1 MHMKTASAISTGLHA
16 AVLLFAVVSFSGKN
30 LEATPVESMPVDMIS
45 EKEFSQI
52 TKGMKDAPKALEKP
66 KPLVEKIAPE
76 TKPVE
81 ESKPKVADNKPEV
94 KATQQQ
100 AAPPP
105 QPEQKPVEKQ
115 AEKQASKPPPP
126 EPAATEKADPIADKL
141 KQAKDDAAKNE
152 PAKNEPK
159 PLPPK
164 RPPQKQEPKFD
175 ANKIAALIDQREPQ
189 RVAAAGSEL
198 NKEASLG
205 YVNANASQ
213 MSQSEID
220 AFRRRITD
228 CWNPPVGLDSAQD
241 LVVVFR
247 VMFNQD
253 GSVKR
258 GPDVIGGK
266 PTAAGPAFAES
277 ARRAIL
283 QCQPYTMLRKETYNN
298 WKDMELAFKPSDMF
312 H

>member
-1 MHMKTASAISTGLHA
+1 MQMRTASAISTGLHV
-16 AVLLFAVVSFSGKN
+16 AVLLFAVVSFSGKS
-30 LEATPVESMPVDMIS
+30 LEATPVESLPVDLIS
-45 EKEFSQI
+45 DKEFSQI
-52 TKGMKDAPKALEKP
+52 TKGQKDAPKPKEQL

-76 TKPVE
+76 VKPVE

-94 KATQQQ
+94 KATQQKS
-100 AAPPP
+100 A
-105 QPEQKPVEKQ
+105 
-115 AEKQASKPPPP
+115 PPPP
-126 EPAATEKADPIADKL
+126 EPEQKEVEKKETKPTPQPPAPVAMDKADPIADKL
-141 KQAKDDAAKNE
+141 KQAKD
-152 PAKNEPK
+152 EPK

-164 RPPQKQEPKFD
+164 KPPQKQEPKFD
-175 ANKIAALIDQREPQ
+175 VNKIAALIDQREPQ
-189 RVAAAGSEL
+189 RHAAAGDAL
-198 NKEASLG
+198 NKDATLG
-205 YVNANASQ
+205 HVNATAAQLSQ
-213 MSQSEID
+213 NEID

-241 LVVVFR
+241 LVIIFR
-247 VMFNQD
+247 VMFNPD

-266 PTAAGPAFAES
+266 PSAAGPAFAES

-312 H
+312 R

>member
-1 MHMKTASAISTGLHA
+1 MQMRTASAISTGLHA
-16 AVLLFAVVSFSGKN
+16 AVLLFAVVSFSGKS
-30 LEATPVESMPVDMIS
+30 LEATPVESLPVDLIS
-45 EKEFSQI
+45 DKEFSQI
-52 TKGMKDAPKALEKP
+52 TKGQKDAPKPKEQP

-76 TKPVE
+76 VKPVE

-94 KATQQQ
+94 KATQQKS
-100 AAPPP
+100 A
-105 QPEQKPVEKQ
+105 
-115 AEKQASKPPPP
+115 PPPP
-126 EPAATEKADPIADKL
+126 EPEQKEVEKKETKPTPKPPAPVADEKADPIADKL
-141 KQAKDDAAKNE
+141 KQAKD
-152 PAKNEPK
+152 EPK

-164 RPPQKQEPKFD
+164 KPPQKQEPKFD
-175 ANKIAALIDQREPQ
+175 VNKIAALIDQREPQ
-189 RVAAAGSEL
+189 RHAAAGDTL
-198 NKEASLG
+198 NKDATLG
-205 YVNANASQ
+205 HVNATAAQLSQ
-213 MSQSEID
+213 NEID

-241 LVVVFR
+241 LVVIFR

-266 PTAAGPAFAES
+266 PSVAGPAFAES

-312 H
+312 R

>member
-1 MHMKTASAISTGLHA
+1 MQMRTASMISTGLHA

-52 TKGMKDAPKALEKP
+52 TKGMKDAPKPVEKP

-76 TKPVE
+76 VKPVE
-81 ESKPKVADNKPEV
+81 ESKPKVVDNKPEV
-94 KATQQQ
+94 KATQQK
-100 AAPPP
+100 AEPPP
-105 QPEQKPVEKQ
+105 PEKQEQKPVEKKE
-115 AEKQASKPPPP
+115 AKPEQPPAP
-126 EPAATEKADPIADKL
+126 VAKDKADPIADKL
-141 KQAKDDAAKNE
+141 KE
-152 PAKNEPK
+152 AKNEPK

-164 RPPQKQEPKFD
+164 KPPQKQEPKFD
-175 ANKIAALIDQREPQ
+175 ANKIAALIDQREPH
-189 RVAAAGSEL
+189 RVASAGNEL
-198 NKEASLG
+198 NRDPSLG
-205 YVNANASQ
+205 HVNASAATL
-213 MSQSEID
+213 SQSEID

-241 LVVVFR
+241 LVIVFR
-247 VMFNQD
+247 VMFNAD

-258 GPDVIGGK
+258 GPDVVGGK

-283 QCQPYTMLRKETYNN
+283 QCQPYTMLRKETYDN

-312 H
+312 R